1 MKIGGLQKF
10 TLIDYPAKIA
20 ATIFTV
26 GCDFRCP
33 FCHNPELVLPEEIK
47 KNSQI
52 SEKELFAFLEERRG
66 FLEGICIGGG
76 EPCINEDLPQFCEK
90 IKKMGYLVKL
100 DTNGS
105 RPEMLEILIDK
116 SLVDYVAMDIK
127 APKEKYQ
134 KAAGKK
140 IDIRNIE
147 ESIKILKEAKID
159 SEFRTTVVPNLLKK
173 EDFLEIGQWL
183 KRGKKYFLQQ
193 FRPGEIYGER
203 KRTIDSSFSKIKPY
217 SEETLNKF
225 CSILK
230 PYFKICQVRV

>member
-140 IDIRNIE
+140 IDIR
-147 ESIKILKEAKID
+147 KI
-159 SEFRTTVVPNLLKK
+159 
-173 EDFLEIGQWL
+173 G
-183 KRGKKYFLQQ
+183 
-193 FRPGEIYGER
+193 
-203 KRTIDSSFSKIKPY
+203 
-217 SEETLNKF
+217 
-225 CSILK
+225 
-230 PYFKICQVRV
+230 RVME